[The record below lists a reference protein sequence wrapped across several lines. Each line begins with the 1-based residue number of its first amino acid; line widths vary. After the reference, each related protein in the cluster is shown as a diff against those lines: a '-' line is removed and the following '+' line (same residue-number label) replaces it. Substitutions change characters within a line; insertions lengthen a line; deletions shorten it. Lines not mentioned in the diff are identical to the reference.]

1 MLCVFLCGSAPRST
15 LGSSRFVP
23 HCTAQHCTAL
33 RRRTALL
40 ASFLIALR
48 CTPRHYSSRSFFVI
62 TLVSSAAV
70 SVVVRSGGANVK
82 KGTARVSGW
91 IVLST
96 AGMSFINRFVYLYSL
111 VFFLLWLCMAQLCTA
126 FSFHSSLHGA
136 ALHCSL
142 FRYYLHGVA
151 HSAILVLFLTA
162 RRSTDRPSSFVPVL
176 VSVVVRCGGTNV
188 QKGTA
193 CLVFSFRRSAWC
205 STERLVSFQ
214 RCTALFVRSW

>member
-40 ASFLIALR
+40 ASFLIARR

-62 TLVSSAAV
+62 KLVSSAAV

-111 VFFLLWLCMAQLCTA
+111 FFPFVA
-126 FSFHSSLHGA
+126 LHGA
-136 ALHCSL
+136 ALHGL
-142 FRYYLHGVA
+142 
-151 HSAILVLFLTA
+151 LVSFLTA
-162 RRSTDRPSSFVPVL
+162 RRSTALLSLSVLSARRSTLGYSRFVPH
-176 VSVVVRCGGTNV
+176 
-188 QKGTA
+188 
-193 CLVFSFRRSAWC
+193 
-205 STERLVSFQ
+205 
-214 RCTALFVRSW
+214 CTAQH